1 MARSEGSCTIAEVAA
16 QEALSPVYVAK
27 LMRLLRQAKLVEST
41 RGRKGGYRLTV
52 ASEEM
57 LLSDIM
63 EALGERFH
71 SPCLCERYSGQSDG
85 CVHVEDCSIRAV
97 WVGVDR
103 LVHGF
108 LSRSTLADL
117 VCSERVMNR
126 RVKQTLVRRPK
137 AVG

>member
-1 MARSEGSCTIAEVAA
+1 
-16 QEALSPVYVAK
+16 
-27 LMRLLRQAKLVEST
+27 MRLLRQARLVESI
-41 RGRKGGYRLTV
+41 RGTKGGYRL
-52 ASEEM
+52 ASPAKEV

-71 SPCLCERYSGQSDG
+71 SPCVCERYSGQNEE
-85 CVHVEDCSIRAV
+85 CVHLEDCSIRAV

-126 RVKQTLVRRPK
+126 RVKQNLFRLP
-137 AVG
+137 